1 MNGGA
6 NSTLVRRGT
15 ILSLAV
21 LVVFLAAWQWGPGLL
36 GIPPTES
43 SPARPASQART

>member
-36 GIPPTES
+36 GIPPFIIPPLS
-43 SPARPASQART
+43 LSLIHI